1 MSEPKTAMSPEMENL
16 KAKLKATWMAGDYGQ
31 IAQIGHAPGAAE
43 FIERLNLKTD
53 EEVLDVAC
61 GTGNSAIPAARAGAK
76 VTGVDIAPNLIEQAR
91 KRAEA
96 EGVNCQFDEGDAED
110 LQYADGSFDTV
121 ISMFG
126 AMFAPRP
133 DKVAEELTRVC
144 RSGGRIVMANWT
156 AIGFTG
162 KMFKLMA
169 SYVPPPP
176 MTSPILWGDETVV
189 RERLKEG
196 ISDLQFN
203 RRLFSPHFPF
213 SPQEVVEHFRTF
225 FGPTQK
231 AFAAL
236 ENDKDKQTALRRE
249 LENIHEENNVATD
262 GTTILQLEYLEVIA
276 RRE

>member
-1 MSEPKTAMSPEMENL
+1 MSEPETAISPEMEAL
-16 KAKLKATWMAGDYGQ
+16 KMKLKATWMAGDYGQ
-31 IAQIGHAPGAAE
+31 ISKSGMASAAE
-43 FIERLNLKTD
+43 FIERLDLQTGEK
-53 EEVLDVAC
+53 VLDVAC
-61 GTGNSAIPAARAGAK
+61 GTGNLSIPAARAGAI

-96 EGVNCQFDEGDAED
+96 EGVNCQFDEGDAEA
-110 LQYADGSFDTV
+110 LPYADGSFDTV

-156 AIGFTG
+156 AVGFAG

-203 RRLFSPHFPF
+203 RRLFRPHFPF
-213 SPQEVVEHFRTF
+213 SPAEVVEHFRTF
-225 FGPTQK
+225 FGPTQL

-236 ENDKDKQTALRRE
+236 ENDKDKQTALRRD